1 MSYQERRA
9 IASLISNIVIV
20 AVYSAVMI
28 QRYPHGDPYS
38 VEVFRFWGA
47 FFVIL
52 IPVSIVAKI
61 LITILFVILNAIATR
76 EVEKDITDERDRLF
90 EGKAN
95 RNSLYVFALGFM
107 LAMVSLLVDTPPAG
121 MFIILFCGGVVSEL
135 IGDFTQFYLYRRGS

>member
-20 AVYSAVMI
+20 TLYSAFMI
-28 QRYPHGDPYS
+28 QRYPYGDPYS

-52 IPVSIVAKI
+52 IPVAIIAKI
-61 LITILFVILNAIATR
+61 LISILFVILNAIATR
-76 EVEKDITDERDRLF
+76 EVEADISDERDRLF

-107 LAMVSLLVDTPPAG
+107 LAMASLLVDTPPSG
-121 MFIILFCGGVVSEL
+121 MFIILFCGGVVSE
-135 IGDFTQFYLYRRGS
+135 IVGDFSQFHFYRRGS